1 MLAKSNFPNW
11 LLRAVVLK
19 DQYYNFD
26 YDYDVLNKSLSSVIA
41 DKKVDILQSFE
52 GDFMATEKY
61 VELVFN
67 FLVAP
72 VADPTKNKT
81 NNVVQ
86 AKYL

>member
-1 MLAKSNFPNW
+1 M
-11 LLRAVVLK
+11 K

-72 VADPTKNKT
+72 VADPTKKT
-81 NNVVQ
+81 KQITWCKRNIFKKHTPQIVR
-86 AKYL
+86 